1 MTAPKTAAGRKRARA
16 KLLETTKPRTVAQL
30 RRELEAIGTRMRYYE
45 GPPREDLELLAR
57 LVSFAV
63 GKMKQAPLE
72 EAAVRRLEKVVDALG
87 DVGLP
92 AMPHP
97 GRQTM
102 AVDVDVEGQAELREA
117 MAQRVAATVA
127 RDAEGLERRERM
139 RGNVVDL
146 SEYRRI
152 PKGPLQ

>member
-1 MTAPKTAAGRKRARA
+1 MSAPKTAKGRARA
-16 KLLETTKPRTVAQL
+16 RARYLETTKARSVAQL
-30 RRELEAIGTRMRYYE
+30 RGELDAIATRMRHYA
-45 GPPREDLELLAR
+45 GPQREDLDLLVR
-57 LVSFAV
+57 LVQMTA
-63 GKMKQAPLE
+63 GKMRQEPLDE
-72 EAAVRRLEKVVDALG
+72 RACARLEKVVAALG

-102 AVDVDVEGQAELREA
+102 AVNVDVEGLAELREA

-127 RDAEGLERRERM
+127 RDAEGLEQRERT
-139 RGNVVDL
+139 RGVVVDL

-152 PKGPLQ
+152 PRGPL